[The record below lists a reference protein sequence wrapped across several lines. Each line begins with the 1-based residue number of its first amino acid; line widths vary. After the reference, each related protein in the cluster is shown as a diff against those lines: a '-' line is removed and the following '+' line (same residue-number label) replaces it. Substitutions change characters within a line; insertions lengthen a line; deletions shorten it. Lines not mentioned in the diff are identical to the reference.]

1 MKDLCYYLNN
11 CILFIVILIIIMFI
25 YNLLVQ
31 DSIERIKNIKNL

>member
-1 MKDLCYYLNN
+1 MRDLCYYLNN

>member
-1 MKDLCYYLNN
+1 MRDVCYYVNN

-31 DSIERIKNIKNL
+31 DSIQKIQNIKSL